1 MVTNLAEGVYL
12 FECKAKDEN
21 GNILSD
27 TVQVTVKV
35 LEKSTVTIFPNPATT
50 KVNVKIEANT
60 RANNTIITLYD
71 LSGRVVYQE
80 AFKRNTGMV
89 IKQLDI
95 SKLNP
100 GFYTME
106 VVTDINDRI
115 STKLVKQ

>member
-1 MVTNLAEGVYL
+1 
-12 FECKAKDEN
+12 
-21 GNILSD
+21 
-27 TVQVTVKV
+27 
-35 LEKSTVTIFPNPATT
+35 
-50 KVNVKIEANT
+50 
-60 RANNTIITLYD
+60 
-71 LSGRVVYQE
+71 
-80 AFKRNTGMV
+80 V